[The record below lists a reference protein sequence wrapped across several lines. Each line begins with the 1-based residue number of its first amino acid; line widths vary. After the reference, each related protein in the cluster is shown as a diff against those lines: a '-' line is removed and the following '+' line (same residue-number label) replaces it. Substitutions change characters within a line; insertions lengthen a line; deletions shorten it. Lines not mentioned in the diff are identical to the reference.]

1 MKTLSIDI
9 ETYSDVPLPKTGV
22 YRYCESPD
30 FEILLFGYSV
40 DSGPVQVVD
49 LACGEKIP
57 AEIIVALEDESVI
70 KWAFNASFERIC
82 LSRFL
87 GYPTGEY
94 LDPESWRCSM
104 IWAATMGL
112 PLSLEGVGAVL
123 GLEKQKLTEGKDC
136 GNEYIDLNDTIRDD
150 AVEGL
155 VACMKEYGIEAF
167 TFSST
172 WSSAVETAWLFQ
184 KAGCTLAGL
193 IEINSQHKAFMSD
206 EYEKAHG
213 YLFKLN

>member
-1 MKTLSIDI
+1 MMNIFE
-9 ETYSDVPLPKTGV
+9 ETYRGIQEAKRA
-22 YRYCESPD
+22 Y
-30 FEILLFGYSV
+30 
-40 DSGPVQVVD
+40 
-49 LACGEKIP
+49 A
-57 AEIIVALEDESVI
+57 
-70 KWAFNASFERIC
+70 
-82 LSRFL
+82 
-87 GYPTGEY
+87 
-94 LDPESWRCSM
+94 
-104 IWAATMGL
+104 AATNTAEQDAARAIYKQATAKLDGL
-112 PLSLEGVGAVL
+112 GSIEQRIWNAY
-123 GLEKQKLTEGKDC
+123 ETAKDC

-193 IEINSQHKAFMSD
+193 IEINSHHKAFMSD

>member
-1 MKTLSIDI
+1 MMNIF
-9 ETYSDVPLPKTGV
+9 EEA
-22 YRYCESPD
+22 YRGIQEAKRAY
-30 FEILLFGYSV
+30 
-40 DSGPVQVVD
+40 
-49 LACGEKIP
+49 A
-57 AEIIVALEDESVI
+57 
-70 KWAFNASFERIC
+70 
-82 LSRFL
+82 
-87 GYPTGEY
+87 
-94 LDPESWRCSM
+94 
-104 IWAATMGL
+104 AATNTAEQDAARAIYKQATAKLDGL
-112 PLSLEGVGAVL
+112 SSIEQRIWNVYETA
-123 GLEKQKLTEGKDC
+123 KDC

-193 IEINSQHKAFMSD
+193 IEINSQNKAFMSD
-206 EYEKAHG
+206 DYEKVHG

>member
-1 MKTLSIDI
+1 MMNIFE
-9 ETYSDVPLPKTGV
+9 ETYRGIQEAKKAYATATNTAEQDAARAIYKQATAKIGGLSSTEQRIWSAYETAK
-22 YRYCESPD
+22 
-30 FEILLFGYSV
+30 
-40 DSGPVQVVD
+40 
-49 LACGEKIP
+49 ACGN
-57 AEIIVALEDESVI
+57 V
-70 KWAFNASFERIC
+70 
-82 LSRFL
+82 
-87 GYPTGEY
+87 
-94 LDPESWRCSM
+94 
-104 IWAATMGL
+104 
-112 PLSLEGVGAVL
+112 
-123 GLEKQKLTEGKDC
+123 
-136 GNEYIDLNDTIRDD
+136 YIDLNDTISDD

-155 VACMKEYGIEAF
+155 VACMKKYGIEAF

>member
-1 MKTLSIDI
+1 MMNIF
-9 ETYSDVPLPKTGV
+9 EEA
-22 YRYCESPD
+22 YRGIQEAKRAY
-30 FEILLFGYSV
+30 
-40 DSGPVQVVD
+40 
-49 LACGEKIP
+49 A
-57 AEIIVALEDESVI
+57 
-70 KWAFNASFERIC
+70 
-82 LSRFL
+82 
-87 GYPTGEY
+87 
-94 LDPESWRCSM
+94 
-104 IWAATMGL
+104 AATNTAEQDAARAIYKQATAKLDGL
-112 PLSLEGVGAVL
+112 SSIEQRIWNAY
-123 GLEKQKLTEGKDC
+123 ETAKDC

-206 EYEKAHG
+206 DYERVHG